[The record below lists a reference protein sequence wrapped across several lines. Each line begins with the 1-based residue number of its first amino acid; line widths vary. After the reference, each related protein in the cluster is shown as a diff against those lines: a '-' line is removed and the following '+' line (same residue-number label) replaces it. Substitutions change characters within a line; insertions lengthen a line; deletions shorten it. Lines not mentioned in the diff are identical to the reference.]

1 MRFLGFVTGAL
12 VLILSS
18 GAQAQPWISYH
29 AMEDRFAIWF
39 PGEPVIENFEWID
52 VHEDARPARRYTA
65 ERNGDV
71 FTVIAIDFTEA
82 DWDVKR
88 AAYPHAATLYR
99 EKGEEFKA
107 EGYPLENWQA
117 MDQGMVRE
125 YNHKRVYTVEQFA
138 NMAES
143 NLDNLG
149 LGARTLHTKAKAFLA
164 AHKDTKVAEKY
175 AAQNEELKKQMEILA
190 KSNKDMKDRLDS
202 LEIKKKGKK

>member
-1 MRFLGFVTGAL
+1 MISEPMVNRNGHVSYGQDENCFARFHKHPYKGGMHDF
-12 VLILSS
+12 IE
-18 GAQAQPWISYH
+18 I
-29 AMEDRFAIWF
+29 IF
-39 PGEPVIENFEWID
+39 PGARDTTDRPVKESDKQRFGRQW
-52 VHEDARPARRYTA
+52 
-65 ERNGDV
+65 
-71 FTVIAIDFTEA
+71 EA
-82 DWDVKR
+82 
-88 AAYPHAATLYR
+88 Y

-175 AAQNEELKKQMEILA
+175 AAQNEELKKQMTVLI

-202 LEIKKKGKK
+202 LEVKKKGKK

>member
-1 MRFLGFVTGAL
+1 MV
-12 VLILSS
+12 
-18 GAQAQPWISYH
+18 
-29 AMEDRFAIWF
+29 
-39 PGEPVIENFEWID
+39 N
-52 VHEDARPARRYTA
+52 
-65 ERNGDV
+65 RNGHVSYGQDENC
-71 FTVIAIDFTEA
+71 FARFH
-82 DWDVKR
+82 KHP
-88 AAYPHAATLYR
+88 Y
-99 EKGEEFKA
+99 KG
-107 EGYPLENWQA
+107 
-117 MDQGMVRE
+117 GMVRE